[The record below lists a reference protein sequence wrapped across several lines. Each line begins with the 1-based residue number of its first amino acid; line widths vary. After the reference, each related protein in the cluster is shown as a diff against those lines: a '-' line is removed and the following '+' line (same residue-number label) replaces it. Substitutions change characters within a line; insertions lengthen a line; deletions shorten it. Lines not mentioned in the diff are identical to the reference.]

1 MDKEIKDLL
10 ENEVLGEEAK
20 LALQEAFDNKVKVAE
35 HKLQEDYAVRYAND
49 KTALVEAME
58 KLLGDTIRTELT
70 EFAEDRSALVKQR
83 AKLSQETM
91 NVKKKYFAKLAE
103 HTKLLNA
110 YVDKQIR
117 SEIVEFV
124 DDRKSLSKQR
134 QEMAK
139 ELQTVRES
147 STRELKN
154 RVNKL
159 ETFVLKQLSEEI
171 AEFQSDKKA
180 LVEQRVKLAQTGK
193 KKLQEVQSKFIERAG
208 TAVSKTLD
216 DVIKTE
222 LVQWREDI
230 KAARE
235 NNFGRRIFEAVAA
248 EYMASYLSEGSEVK
262 KLDRQLQ
269 EQKAALAEAQK
280 ALSEKQTLVETSSA
294 QARNA
299 ENRIKRVE
307 VLNDLLAPLSRD
319 KKAVME
325 DLLRDIKTQN
335 LKEAFTRY
343 LPAVVNGAKV
353 EQSKTK
359 LTENNQSKSSKAVAS
374 TGDRTNNKLAQAVAE
389 ETNNDQDQDIGVIL
403 HLAGI
408 KK

>member
-35 HKLQEDYAVRYAND
+35 QKLQEDYATRYNND
-49 KTALVEAME
+49 KVALVEAMD
-58 KLLGDTIRTELT
+58 KLLSDTIRTELT
-70 EFAEDRSALVKQR
+70 EFAEDRAALVKQR
-83 AKLSQETM
+83 AKLSHET
-91 NVKKKYFAKLAE
+91 VDAKKKYFAKLAE

-117 SEIVEFV
+117 AEIAEFV
-124 DDRKSLSKQR
+124 EDRKNLDTQR

-139 ELQTVRES
+139 ELQAVREDS
-147 STRELKN
+147 SREFKD

-171 AEFQSDKKA
+171 AEFQADKKA

-216 DVIKTE
+216 EVIKKE

-262 KLDRQLQ
+262 KLNRQLQ

-280 ALSEKQTLVETSSA
+280 VLAEKETLLETSSA
-294 QARNA
+294 QTRAA
-299 ENRIKRVE
+299 ENRVKRVE
-307 VLNDLLAPLSRD
+307 IMNNLLAPLSRD

-325 DLLRDIKTQN
+325 DLLRDIKTSN
-335 LKEAFTRY
+335 LNEAFTRY
-343 LPAVVNGAKV
+343 LPAVVNGVKV
-353 EQSKTK
+353 EQSKK
-359 LTENNQSKSSKAVAS
+359 NLTEGNQSKAVAS
-374 TGDRTNNKLAQAVAE
+374 TGDRTNKLAQAVIE
-389 ETNNDQDQDIGVIL
+389 ETNQDQQEDIGVIL